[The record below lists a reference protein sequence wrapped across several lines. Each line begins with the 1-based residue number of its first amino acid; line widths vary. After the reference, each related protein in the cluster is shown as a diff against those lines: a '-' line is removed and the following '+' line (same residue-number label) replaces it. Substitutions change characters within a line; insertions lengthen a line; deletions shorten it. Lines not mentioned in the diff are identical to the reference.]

1 MAPGLAI
8 DPLFFRWVGR
18 GLFGG
23 ISIFCTLQTHRKT
36 LLFLFCSF
44 SFFFLFICE
53 ILAVPCLESDSKVK
67 LTEGKRRRRKQNKS
81 FFVFCLVG
89 NMGKKKLLQ
98 AGTR

>member
-44 SFFFLFICE
+44 SFFLFICE

>member
-53 ILAVPCLESDSKVK
+53 ILAVPCRIGFKSQID
-67 LTEGKRRRRKQNKS
+67 RREKKKKNKTKAFS
-81 FFVFCLVG
+81 FFCLVG

-98 AGTR
+98 AGIG